1 MAFELVEQ
9 QGIKTSVRIKVIG
22 VGGAGGNAV
31 NNMIASNI
39 VGVDLLVAN
48 TDAQDLE
55 RSKCKNR
62 ILLGPSVTRGNG
74 CGGDPSLGERACE
87 ESIKELKDALCDADM
102 VFIAAG
108 MGGGTG
114 TGACPIIAK
123 ALRELQREDEGILT
137 VAVVTKPFPFEG
149 SARMTRAVEGIEKLK
164 SHVDS
169 IIVLPNEKL
178 LSLGTKN
185 VRFRDLFLKADE
197 VLFQAVKGISD
208 LITRSGYV
216 NLDFRDLRK
225 VLSFPGQAIIGLA
238 KGKGEDKVLE
248 TTKKAISS
256 PLLENSDIRGARGLV
271 MNFTGS
277 SELSY
282 DELVEAAQYLQEL
295 VKPEAETFWGLVF
308 DDQMGDE
315 VEVTVVATGMDGEGA
330 CAKKDVDRGDLLKKI
345 REARPEDLQADWE
358 VRKPG
363 QVIYDPPLDHTPIHN
378 QATRPHFE
386 EKKPLKR
393 KLTDLFK
400 GGRDLD
406 YPTILRLGNQ
416 PQKG

>member
-1 MAFELVEQ
+1 MAFELVEK

-31 NNMIASNI
+31 NNMISSNI

-62 ILLGPSVTRGNG
+62 ILLGPNITRGNG
-74 CGGDPSLGERACE
+74 CGGDPNLGSRACE
-87 ESIKELKDALCDADM
+87 ESINELKDALCDADM

-114 TGACPIIAK
+114 TGACPVIAK
-123 ALRELQREDEGILT
+123 ALKELEREDEGILT

-149 SARMTRAVEGIEKLK
+149 SARMKRAIEGIENLK
-164 SHVDS
+164 AHVDS

-185 VRFRDLFLKADE
+185 LRFKDLFLKADE
-197 VLFQAVKGISD
+197 VLYQAVKGISD

-238 KGKGEDKVLE
+238 RGNGEDKVLE
-248 TTKKAISS
+248 TTKKAINS
-256 PLLENSDIRGARGLV
+256 PLLENSDIKGARGLI
-271 MNFTGS
+271 MNFTTS

-282 DELVEAAQYLQEL
+282 EEL
-295 VKPEAETFWGLVF
+295 VKAAQHLQDLVTPEAETFWGLVF
-308 DDQMGDE
+308 DEEMGDD
-315 VEVTVVATGMDGEGA
+315 VEVTVVATGIDGQDSMFKKEG
-330 CAKKDVDRGDLLKKI
+330 DRGDILKKI
-345 REARPEDLQADWE
+345 REARPEDLQVDWE
-358 VRKPG
+358 VRRPG
-363 QVIYDPPLDHTPIHN
+363 HVISDPPLDHTPIHSE
-378 QATRPHFE
+378 ASKIHLE
-386 EKKPLKR
+386 EKKPFKN
-393 KLTDLFK
+393 KLRDLFK

-406 YPTILRLGNQ
+406 YPTVLRLRDL